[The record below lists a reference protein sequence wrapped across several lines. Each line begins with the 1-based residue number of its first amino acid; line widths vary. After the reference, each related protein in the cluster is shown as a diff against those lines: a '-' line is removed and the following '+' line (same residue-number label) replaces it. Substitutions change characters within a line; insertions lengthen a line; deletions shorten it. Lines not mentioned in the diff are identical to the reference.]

1 MEPRLP
7 PIDPSEFEIK
17 KSPTGT
23 GISVT
28 YVGDTSKWTA
38 KDQLKA
44 ARNLIRL
51 LEAVDKQLHGKIT
64 CKWVITK
71 MEKDD

>member
-1 MEPRLP
+1 MPEYPEGQL
-7 PIDPSEFEIK
+7 EVE
-17 KSPTGT
+17 KSPTTT
-23 GISVT
+23 GISVR

-51 LEAVDKQLHGKIT
+51 LEAVDKQLHGKVT